1 MFAGLATNAILHKDY
16 SRPDYVG
23 LYVCADRMTF
33 VNHNRPLPPVTIE
46 GLNERES
53 FDERGCVNSELK
65 VCLVKPDFR
74 FGTAV
79 GILDQDKVTRRTACT
94 AQGSG
99 SWQSRPTSS
108 ST

>member
-1 MFAGLATNAILHKDY
+1 MFAE
-16 SRPDYVG
+16 RPADFIPGAYVNVIREVEG
-23 LYVCADRMTF
+23 TDRMTF

-46 GLNERES
+46 DLNERES

>member
-1 MFAGLATNAILHKDY
+1 MDEESGRGPGAKGAWPQLLLAALSMGVLMGSIGASRLQEHFGTPLFA
-16 SRPDYVG
+16 P
-23 LYVCADRMTF
+23 C
-33 VNHNRPLPPVTIE
+33 
-46 GLNERES
+46 
-53 FDERGCVNSELK
+53 

>member
-1 MFAGLATNAILHKDY
+1 MFAELATNAILHKDY

-46 GLNERES
+46 DLNERES

-79 GILDQDKVTRRTACT
+79 GILDQIRPMPPSPNPCDTAW
-94 AQGSG
+94 GSCNPG
-99 SWQSRPTSS
+99 RPLS
-108 ST
+108 

>member
-1 MFAGLATNAILHKDY
+1 MFAELATNAILHKDY

-46 GLNERES
+46 DLNERES

-65 VCLVKPDFR
+65 GMFFALGP
-74 FGTAV
+74 
-79 GILDQDKVTRRTACT
+79 
-94 AQGSG
+94 S
-99 SWQSRPTSS
+99 
-108 ST
+108 